1 MGIVGCGWG
10 GDVDSAQL
18 HLIAVFTV
26 PRARIFVHSL
36 VFERTRIPRSVA
48 MAPEPPLDYDVIIIG
63 AGLSGPSHLNLS
75 STCSTSRSIPIL
87 LVQFV

>member
-48 MAPEPPLDYDVIIIG
+48 TAPEPPLDYQVLVILIYLVL
-63 AGLSGPSHLNLS
+63 APRLALS
-75 STCSTSRSIPIL
+75 
-87 LVQFV
+87 QYY